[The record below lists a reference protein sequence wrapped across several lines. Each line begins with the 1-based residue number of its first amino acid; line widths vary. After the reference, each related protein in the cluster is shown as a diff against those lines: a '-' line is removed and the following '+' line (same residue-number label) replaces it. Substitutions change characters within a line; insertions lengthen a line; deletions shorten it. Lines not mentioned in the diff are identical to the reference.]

1 MIMKSLKVLPLFFVL
16 FFIGINTSYAQ
27 SKADN
32 LADEQKEEIKKNLE
46 EFAAALDLSDDQRP
60 KFEAMT
66 KKYAE
71 QMQTVKNGDGR
82 KLQKYKKVKSIRKN
96 KDAEMKA
103 LLSKDQYKIYLEK
116 QDEMKTKM
124 KQRRE

>member
-1 MIMKSLKVLPLFFVL
+1 MKSLKVLSLFFAL

-32 LADEQKEEIKKNLE
+32 LTEEQKDDIKKNIE
-46 EFAAALDLSDDQRP
+46 EYAAALNLSEDQKP
-60 KFEAMT
+60 KFEAIT

-71 QMQTVKNGDGR
+71 QMKAVKDGGGR

-96 KDAEMKA
+96 KDAEMKT
-103 LLSKDQYKIYLEK
+103 LLSKDQYEVYLEK
-116 QDEMKTKM
+116 QEEMNKKI
-124 KQRRE
+124 KERR